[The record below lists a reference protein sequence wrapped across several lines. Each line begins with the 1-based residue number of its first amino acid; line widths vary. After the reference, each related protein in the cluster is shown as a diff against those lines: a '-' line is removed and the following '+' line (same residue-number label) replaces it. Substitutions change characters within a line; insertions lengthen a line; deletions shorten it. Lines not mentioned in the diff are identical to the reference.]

1 MLDSPAMSPEFEAA
15 FATPIAFLLATLL
28 AGALVLIIARTALV
42 PESRYTGWVRGLTGR
57 NGRYGFGI
65 LIILWIIA
73 MAVLAY
79 LNLPANVA
87 GSPAFIGLLA
97 GFFIFMGFI
106 WAVIGE

>member
-1 MLDSPAMSPEFEAA
+1 MSPEFEAA
-15 FATPIAFLLATLL
+15 YATPVAFFLTILLS
-28 AGALVLIIARTALV
+28 GAMVFLIARTALV
-42 PESRYTGWVRGLTGR
+42 PESRFTGWVRGLTGR
-57 NGRYGFGI
+57 NGRYGFAV
-65 LIILWIIA
+65 LIVLWIIG

-87 GSPAFIGLLA
+87 GAPALIGLFA

>member
-1 MLDSPAMSPEFEAA
+1 MSAEFEAA
-15 FATPIAFLLATLL
+15 FATPIAFLLTTLL

-42 PESRYTGWVRGLTGR
+42 PESRYTSWVRNLTGR
-57 NGRYGFGI
+57 NGRYAFGF
-65 LIILWIIA
+65 LIILWTMA

-97 GFFIFMGFI
+97 GVFIFMGFI

>member
-1 MLDSPAMSPEFEAA
+1 MSPEFEAA
-15 FATPIAFLLATLL
+15 FATPIAFLLTTLL

-42 PESRYTGWVRGLTGR
+42 PETRFTGWVRGLTGR
-57 NGRYGFGI
+57 NGRWGFGF
-65 LIILWIIA
+65 LIVLWIIA

-97 GFFIFMGFI
+97 GVFIFMGFI
-106 WAVIGE
+106 WAVIGD

>member
-1 MLDSPAMSPEFEAA
+1 MSAQFEAA
-15 FATPIAFLLATLL
+15 FATPIAFLLTTLL

-42 PESRYTGWVRGLTGR
+42 PETRFTGWVRSLTGR
-57 NGRYGFGI
+57 NGRYAFGF
-65 LIILWIIA
+65 LIVLWIIA

-97 GFFIFMGFI
+97 GVFIFMGFI